1 MDAEPHRPLCFPVP
15 MAAIDAPSRLNAP
28 PDEPLS
34 LWYRQP
40 AREWV
45 EALPIGNG
53 RLGAMVFG
61 GVTEER
67 LQLNEDTFW
76 SGGPYDPTS
85 PEALEALPKARQLIF
100 AGEYHQAHDLIQ
112 SEMMGRPMWQATYQ
126 PIGDLLL
133 RHPEGI
139 QADAYRRELDLDSA
153 IARVAYEAGGVTY
166 VREVFASAVDQL
178 IVLRLTASEPGH
190 ITTRVELTS
199 PQLSVVRFE
208 GNTLIMRGTGPEG
221 PEGVAGVVKFE
232 CRARVL
238 PQGGTLER
246 EDGGAVSVT
255 GADSLLVLLDAGT
268 SYRSFR
274 DTTGDPAAG
283 PLAHLE
289 AASRRTFDE
298 LRTRH
303 VADHQHLF
311 RRVEL
316 DLGTTPAAKQPTDV
330 RLQRHAEGE
339 IDPQLAVLHFQFGR
353 YLLISCSRPG
363 CQPANLQGIWNDF
376 TTPPWGCK
384 YTVNI
389 NTEMNYWPAEVTN
402 LAECHEPLIRM
413 VQELTGPGAH
423 TARVNWGAGGW
434 VCHHNTDAWRA
445 AAPVD
450 GATWGFWPTGGAW
463 LCRGLYEH
471 YEFGGELDYLAQAYP
486 TLKGAAEFF
495 LDTLVEEPKRGWLV
509 TCPSLSPENQHPGGV
524 SVCAGPTMD
533 QQIVR
538 DLFDHCIRASEA
550 LNRDD
555 DFRARLTE
563 ARDRLAPMQIGAE
576 GQLQEWLEDWDLA
589 APERTHRH
597 ISHLYGLHPS
607 AQITPTGTP
616 DLAAAARRT
625 LELRG
630 DEGTGWSLAWK
641 INFWARLHE
650 GDRAH
655 ALLSMLLR
663 PERTYP
669 NLFDAHPPFQIDGN
683 FGATAG
689 VAEMLLQSH
698 AGEIELLPALPSAW
712 PNGSVKGLRA
722 RGGYEVDIEWRDG
735 KVTRKNIRK
744 LGASSA
750 PTP

>member
-1 MDAEPHRPLCFPVP
+1 MTASDTSSP
-15 MAAIDAPSRLNAP
+15 LNAP
-28 PDEPLS
+28 PDHPLT
-34 LWYRQP
+34 LWYLQP
-40 AREWV
+40 AAEWV

-85 PEALEALPKARQLIF
+85 PKALEVLPDARRLIF
-100 AGEYHQAHDLIQ
+100 EGEYQRAHDLIQ
-112 SEMMGRPMWQATYQ
+112 SKMMGRPMWQATYQ
-126 PIGDLLL
+126 PIGDLWL
-133 RHPEGI
+133 RGPAKI
-139 QADAYRRELDLDSA
+139 RADAYRRELDLDSA
-153 IARVAYEAGGVTY
+153 ITRVTYETGGVTF
-166 VREVFASAVDQL
+166 VREVFASAVDQVL
-178 IVLRLTASEPGH
+178 VLRLTASQPGR
-190 ITTRVELTS
+190 ISARVELSS
-199 PQLSVVRFE
+199 PQEASASVYDDHTVV
-208 GNTLIMRGTGPEG
+208 MRGTGPAG
-221 PEGVAGVVKFE
+221 PEGVDGVLKFD

-238 PQGGTLER
+238 PEGGRLER
-246 EDGGAVSVT
+246 VDGGALVVVA
-255 GADSLLVLLDAGT
+255 ADSVLVLLDAGT
-268 SYRSFR
+268 SYRSYR
-274 DTTGDPAAG
+274 DVSGDPGAG
-283 PLAHLE
+283 PCGRLE
-289 AASRRTFDE
+289 AAARRTFDE
-298 LRTRH
+298 LRKRH
-303 VADHQHLF
+303 VADHRRLF

-316 DLGTTPAAKQPTDV
+316 DLGTTPAAQRPTDV

-363 CQPANLQGIWNDF
+363 CQPANLQGIWNDCV
-376 TTPPWGCK
+376 TPPWGCK

-389 NTEMNYWPAEVTN
+389 NTEMNYWPAQVTN
-402 LAECHEPLIRM
+402 LAECSEPLIRM
-413 VQELTGPGAH
+413 VQELSGPGAH

-434 VCHHNTDAWRA
+434 LCHHNTDAWRA

-450 GATWGFWPTGGAW
+450 GAAWGFWPAGGAW
-463 LCRGLYEH
+463 LCRGLFEH
-471 YEFGGELDYLAQAYP
+471 YEFSGDLDYLAQVYP

-495 LDTLVEEPKRGWLV
+495 LDTLVEEPKHGWLV
-509 TCPSLSPENQHPGGV
+509 TCPSLSPENQHPAGV

-533 QQIVR
+533 QQIIR
-538 DLFDHCIRASEA
+538 DLFHHCIQASEA
-550 LNRDD
+550 LGRDEE
-555 DFRARLTE
+555 FRTQLRETRAH
-563 ARDRLAPMQIGAE
+563 LAPMQIGSD
-576 GQLQEWLEDWDLA
+576 GQLQEWLEDWDLE

-607 AQITPTGTP
+607 AQITPRGTP
-616 DLAAAARRT
+616 ELATAARRT

-655 ALLSMLLR
+655 ALLSLLLR
-663 PERTYP
+663 PDRTYP

-744 LGASSA
+744 VESKPRA
-750 PTP
+750 